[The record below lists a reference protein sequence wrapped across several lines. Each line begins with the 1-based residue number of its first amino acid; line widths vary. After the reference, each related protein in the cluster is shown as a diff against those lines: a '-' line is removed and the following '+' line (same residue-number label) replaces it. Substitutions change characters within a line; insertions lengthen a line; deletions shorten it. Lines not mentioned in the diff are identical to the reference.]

1 VVRAELIEEITR
13 VQDALVP
20 IVHEIQDCQRDDG
33 SVDPSQT
40 KEAHDRLRAV
50 AAELRTLKLA
60 TERSQ
65 DAAFEQ
71 DLAEWEAEGLETPPR
86 FDASRDAIDGPADG
100 ELAMFVGPAYLANA
114 ETRSPLFQT
123 VVIVRDEP
131 APLRILA
138 ERYPHPTNKCQS
150 TRLLAGSRHA
160 KGGECVVLF
169 PENVPART
177 PVVRQRFAWFF
188 MNKHVP
194 VLRWS
199 LDQVD
204 RWCGDSLFGAGE
216 EMATPALD
224 RSGVYDTRC
233 IWAYLHEYH
242 HHNGPRPLA
251 TNLATKTQWYTGLL
265 EELKVDCQSLQ
276 VCLADEQLPYRAET
290 FEFVLLDR
298 LFRYPQAA
306 DALVNSDAGAGV
318 MLGTWLLR
326 QGVVRGDGERA
337 QLASRAE
344 VVRAVDRLVDEIV
357 ALEKLDDSAYPEQ
370 AEAFALSVLDPPGS
384 GDDRYAK
391 PADWTASIFAKA
403 GASRA

>member
-1 VVRAELIEEITR
+1 MVRAELIEEITR

-33 SVDPSQT
+33 SVDPSQA
-40 KEAHDRLRAV
+40 EQALDRLRAV

-60 TERSQ
+60 TEHAQ
-65 DAAFEQ
+65 DDAFER
-71 DLAEWEAEGLETPPR
+71 DLARWEAEGLETPPR
-86 FDASRDAIDGPADG
+86 FDASRDAIEGPADG

-114 ETRSPLFQT
+114 ETRSPLVQT

-177 PVVRQRFAWFF
+177 PVERQRFAWFF

-199 LDQVD
+199 LDQVG
-204 RWCGDSLFGAGE
+204 RWCGDSLFGGGE

-276 VCLADEQLPYRAET
+276 ACLADEQLPYRAET
-290 FEFVLLDR
+290 FELVLLDR

-318 MLGTWLLR
+318 VLGTWLLR
-326 QGVVRGDGERA
+326 EGVVRGDGERA
-337 QLASRAE
+337 QLASRAD
-344 VVRAVDRLVDEIV
+344 VVRAADRLVDEIV
-357 ALEKLDDSAYPEQ
+357 ALEKLDDTAYPEQ
-370 AEAFALSVLDPPGS
+370 AEAFALSVLDPPQS
-384 GDDRYAK
+384 ADDRYAK